1 MDPKY
6 RVNNEQDTPRI
17 PHLISPGYYSSTE
30 QAHGAGHMEPELR
43 RLQHGYVRNDYPHNV
58 HHSHSHLQD
67 LHEAIRRE
75 IEKERIREEIIMS
88 EIVRRRVLEAEVRRE
103 LMMERE
109 MAMRRGSDGI
119 PYGSSPAMRLE
130 SPMRYSNS
138 GTRPEGWSAEERL
151 GMALEDKEKQRGRH
165 ENEGSGALPYQRRS
179 ADLRISEVKPASEGY
194 NGKERIFLLTK
205 TDENVSGSKRKAVT
219 PSEEE
224 LPADIIANKK
234 AKEEWSCAL
243 CQVSATS
250 ENALEEHVL
259 GKKHKLKEAALIAQ
273 RGGKNHSIGLFTSK
287 VSKSNHV
294 VGTIDPG
301 EEEAVE
307 RKAQSLSSEKAG
319 VATLMKDDLPFLEK
333 PKSEHLIRNVQKNED
348 DLKEKAYKFWCEMC
362 QVGTS
367 SMKVMNDHKKG
378 KKHLNRLRNCEKNG
392 GTGSI
397 NQKKSAA
404 LAACMEKASENGKG
418 VDSVKFNQALD
429 RASSEDRKLLDAFHH
444 GEQEGETLNS
454 DNINKALIEKRSEG

>member
-1 MDPKY
+1 
-6 RVNNEQDTPRI
+6 
-17 PHLISPGYYSSTE
+17 
-30 QAHGAGHMEPELR
+30 
-43 RLQHGYVRNDYPHNV
+43 
-58 HHSHSHLQD
+58 
-67 LHEAIRRE
+67 
-75 IEKERIREEIIMS
+75 
-88 EIVRRRVLEAEVRRE
+88 
-103 LMMERE
+103 
-109 MAMRRGSDGI
+109 
-119 PYGSSPAMRLE
+119 MRLE
-130 SPMRYSNS
+130 SPMRSSNL
-138 GTRPEGWSAEERL
+138 GTRAEGWSAEERL
-151 GMALEDKEKQRGRH
+151 GMAFEDKEKQRGRH
-165 ENEGSGALPYQRRS
+165 ENEGLGALPYQRRS

-194 NGKERIFLLTK
+194 NEKERIFLLTK
-205 TDENVSGSKRKAVT
+205 PDENVSGSKRKAVT

-250 ENALEEHVL
+250 ENALKEHVL
-259 GKKHKLKEAALIAQ
+259 GKKHKSKEAALIAQ

-307 RKAQSLSSEKAG
+307 HKAQYLFSEKAG
-319 VATLMKDDLPFLEK
+319 VATLMKDDLPLLEK
-333 PKSEHLIRNVQKNED
+333 PKSEHLKKTPSEVIRNVHKNED
-348 DLKEKAYKFWCEMC
+348 DPKEKVYKFWCEMC
-362 QVGTS
+362 QVGTL

-404 LAACMEKASENGKG
+404 LAACMDEASENGKG
-418 VDSVKFNQALD
+418 VNSVKFNQALD
-429 RASSEDRKLLDAFHH
+429 RVSSEDRKLLDAFHH
-444 GEQEGETLNS
+444 EEQEGETLNS
-454 DNINKALIEKRSEG
+454 DNINKALYEKRSEV